1 MANRRRDRLNEG
13 FVQFGDSIRIN
24 PMWTVTACSDSIF
37 RYEAGRMEERR
48 MEAVKL
54 FDKKDVPLDWDY
66 DGDADTLYIS
76 FGKPKPALG
85 VDVGEGVIIRYDE
98 KAREVVGL
106 TLIGVGKRM
115 EEYIRKNP

>member
-1 MANRRRDRLNEG
+1 
-13 FVQFGDSIRIN
+13 
-24 PMWTVTACSDSIF
+24 
-37 RYEAGRMEERR
+37 
-48 MEAVKL
+48 MEALKL
-54 FDKKDVPLDWDY
+54 FEKKNAPLDWEY
-66 DGDADTLYIS
+66 DGDADTLYIC

-85 VDVGEGVIIRYDE
+85 VDVGDGVIVRYDE

>member
-1 MANRRRDRLNEG
+1 MEG
-13 FVQFGDSIRIN
+13 L
-24 PMWTVTACSDSIF
+24 
-37 RYEAGRMEERR
+37 E
-48 MEAVKL
+48 L
-54 FDKKDVPLDWDY
+54 FSKKNAPLDWEY

-85 VDVGEGVIIRYDE
+85 VEVGDGVIVRYDE

-115 EEYIRKNP
+115 EEHIKKNP

>member
-1 MANRRRDRLNEG
+1 
-13 FVQFGDSIRIN
+13 
-24 PMWTVTACSDSIF
+24 
-37 RYEAGRMEERR
+37 

-54 FDKKDVPLDWDY
+54 FDKKDVPLDWEY

-85 VDVGEGVIIRYDE
+85 IDVSEGVIVRYDE

-115 EEYIRKNP
+115 

>member
-1 MANRRRDRLNEG
+1 
-13 FVQFGDSIRIN
+13 
-24 PMWTVTACSDSIF
+24 
-37 RYEAGRMEERR
+37 MEERR
-48 MEAVKL
+48 MESVKL
-54 FDKKDVPLDWDY
+54 FDKKDVPLDWDC

-85 VDVGEGVIIRYDE
+85 VGVGDGVIIRYDE